1 MEDHSSEEEFEQ
13 QLEHDMAEDNTYFE
27 TLIAEENSRNEEE
40 AKELESVLSEKVPE
54 FELILDTLRE
64 FFSSPDWQ
72 KKNMKWMELYDSN
85 FKFVASVDC
94 KYRDNNIKLLET
106 CMGKLLEFSK
116 GRDEEQRK
124 HIYRIFSY
132 WMRVPSFL
140 LGKYED
146 VKANFFN
153 LTQ

>member
-1 MEDHSSEEEFEQ
+1 MEDHSSEEFER
-13 QLEHDMAEDNTYFE
+13 DMAENNTYFE
-27 TLIAEENSRNEEE
+27 TLIAEENSRDAANAKEE

-54 FELILDTLRE
+54 FDLILDTLRE

-72 KKNMKWMELYDSN
+72 KKNMKWMELYNSH
-85 FKFVASVDC
+85 FKFHASVKC
-94 KYRDNNIKLLET
+94 NHRDNNIKVLET

-116 GRDEEQRK
+116 GRDEEERK
-124 HIYRIFSY
+124 TIYRLFSY
-132 WMRVPSFL
+132 WMKVPFL